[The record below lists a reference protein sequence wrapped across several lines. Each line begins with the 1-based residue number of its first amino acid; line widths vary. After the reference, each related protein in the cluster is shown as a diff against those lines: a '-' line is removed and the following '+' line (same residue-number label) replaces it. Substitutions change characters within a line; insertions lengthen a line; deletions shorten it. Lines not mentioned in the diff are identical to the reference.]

1 MCFEQTHEKYIEGL
15 DRSKGFWSRY
25 CTFCLY
31 KALIRLLINP
41 ISMVVTKIIS
51 SYCFLYVS
59 GLFLATHIYISQLVA
74 KCID

>member
-1 MCFEQTHEKYIEGL
+1 MCFEQTHEKSIEGL

-41 ISMVVTKIIS
+41 ISMVVTKVMNFAS
-51 SYCFLYVS
+51 
-59 GLFLATHIYISQLVA
+59 
-74 KCID
+74 